1 MKAKDGRPPRR
12 ILHTSDLH
20 LEQLDDPG
28 CQSLEIIVDVGI
40 MAGVDLVV
48 ICGDF
53 FDSNRVSDDVVR
65 FAVDCLKR
73 VSVDTVI
80 AAGNH
85 DCLVPGSVY
94 GRAGLWSRAANV
106 RILKGGQGET
116 IALPRLGIS
125 LWGKSLDS
133 YGDGEA
139 PLSGIPEPQVNGNW
153 HIAAVHGYFLGPQG
167 RPWASFQ
174 ITAED
179 IIASRRDYVALG
191 DAHAFACVNDGQV
204 KAYYSGSPS
213 SGSGTVAI
221 VDLAESEG
229 VQVTPYSLREL
240 EV

>member
-1 MKAKDGRPPRR
+1 MASNGGRPRRR

-20 LEQLDDPG
+20 LEKLNDLG
-28 CQSLEIIVDVGI
+28 CQSLDMVVDLGI
-40 MAGVDLVV
+40 MTGVDLVL

-65 FAVDCLKR
+65 FAVEHLKR

-80 AAGNH
+80 VAGNH
-85 DCLVPGSVY
+85 DCLVPDSVY
-94 GRAGLWSRAANV
+94 NRAGLWKDAANV
-106 RILKGGQGET
+106 RIPRRVEGET
-116 IALPRLGIS
+116 LELPHLGIS
-125 LWGKSLDS
+125 LWGKSLDT

-139 PLSGIPEPQVNGNW
+139 PLAGVPKPQEDGQW

-174 ITAED
+174 ITTEE
-179 IIASRRDYVALG
+179 IIASCRDYIALG
-191 DAHAFACVNDGQV
+191 DSHAFACVNSEPV

-213 SGSGTVAI
+213 SGTGTVAI
-221 VDLAESEG
+221 VDLDETEG
-229 VQVTPYSLREL
+229 VQVTAYSLNEL